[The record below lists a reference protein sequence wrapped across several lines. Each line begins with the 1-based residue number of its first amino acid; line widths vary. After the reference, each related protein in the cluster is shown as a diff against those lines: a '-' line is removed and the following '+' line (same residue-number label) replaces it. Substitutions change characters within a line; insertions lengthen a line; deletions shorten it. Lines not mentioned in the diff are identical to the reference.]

1 MFFLSSLSMK
11 ALFKRVCGRRYN
23 RLWALAGL
31 LTALGALWQLAQTLL
46 FVHEA
51 QRVPA
56 VVVDVR
62 QQPFES
68 TLGALLGGNAAVEGD
83 VSYRP
88 IVRFALPG
96 NGAVITRLMP
106 DADAEDYA
114 LDTPLEVLTLP
125 LDPSSARVYK
135 LRLLWAAPAAQ
146 LGLGVLLLLLSRLLR
161 GARRPA
167 AKAAPTD
174 ARKTTRK
181 AAAPATPAAAEK
193 PRKARAP
200 RKRSGGS
207 GKKSTRREG

>member
-1 MFFLSSLSMK
+1 MK
-11 ALFKRVCGRRYN
+11 ALFKRLCGRRYY
-23 RLWALAGL
+23 RLWAAAGL

-46 FVHEA
+46 FVYEA

-96 NGAVITRLMP
+96 NGAEITRLMP

-114 LDTPLEVLTLP
+114 LDAPLEVLTLP

-167 AKAAPTD
+167 AKAAPASSPQTP
-174 ARKTTRK
+174 RKAARK
-181 AAAPATPAAAEK
+181 AAAPAAAEK
-193 PRKARAP
+193 PRRARTP
-200 RKRSGGS
+200 RQRNSGS
-207 GKKSTRREG
+207 GRKSKRKEG

>member
-1 MFFLSSLSMK
+1 MK
-11 ALFKRVCGRRYN
+11 AWFNRLCGRRYY
-23 RLWALAGL
+23 RLWAAAGL

-96 NGAVITRLMP
+96 NGADITRLMP

-114 LDTPLEVLTLP
+114 LDASLEVLTLP

-146 LGLGVLLLLLSRLLR
+146 LGLSVLLLLLSRLLR
-161 GARRPA
+161 GVARRPA
-167 AKAAPTD
+167 AKAALASSSPTP
-174 ARKTTRK
+174 RKTARK
-181 AAAPATPAAAEK
+181 AAAPAAAEK
-193 PRKARAP
+193 PRKARTP
-200 RKRSGGS
+200 RKRNSGS
-207 GKKSTRREG
+207 GKKSKRKEG

>member
-1 MFFLSSLSMK
+1 MK
-11 ALFKRVCGRRYN
+11 VLFKRLCGRRYY
-23 RLWALAGL
+23 RLWAVAGL
-31 LTALGALWQLAQTLL
+31 LTALGALWQLAQTVL
-46 FVHEA
+46 FVHGA

-68 TLGALLGGNAAVEGD
+68 TLGALLGGNAATEGD

-96 NGAVITRLMP
+96 NDAEITRLMP

-114 LDTPLEVLTLP
+114 LDAPLEVLTMP

-135 LRLLWAAPAAQ
+135 LRLLWAAPTVQ
-146 LGLGVLLLLLSRLLR
+146 LGLGLLLLLMARLLR

-167 AKAAPTD
+167 AKAAPTAPAKAD
-174 ARKTTRK
+174 RKPAPKADRK
-181 AAAPATPAAAEK
+181 ASASPAAAES
-193 PRKARAP
+193 PRKTRTR
-200 RKRSGGS
+200 RKRSGGVKRKT
-207 GKKSTRREG
+207 GRKEA